1 MKNEFYHSTID
12 PFPTFSRVLAVS
24 LVGLLPS
31 GTLNSHSIVSSG
43 DGNNPAFRQ
52 GIERCAHTYYMEAN
66 IANDEGTQT
75 EALRRFAENLLRET
89 KDSPQSLIDTL
100 NRHFWELI

>member
-1 MKNEFYHSTID
+1 
-12 PFPTFSRVLAVS
+12 
-24 LVGLLPS
+24 
-31 GTLNSHSIVSSG
+31 
-43 DGNNPAFRQ
+43 
-52 GIERCAHTYYMEAN
+52 MEAN

-100 NRHFWELI
+100 NRHFWELL